1 MLLCVSLSSHGR
13 QSCDWPFRT
22 AVTITE
28 NSGNNLSDYQVK
40 LSLTGSNL
48 HANYLW
54 TNTGY
59 DFRVYDSNDNTPL
72 EFWLESWNQ
81 SSKTATIWVRFPTSA
96 PLLANQS
103 RTIYLYYGNE
113 NATPLANVPFT
124 FVEPGIKFHAR
135 PTSYNPSN
143 KTQAFT
149 NFNSIADN
157 NNNADGYGC
166 AFITNFDN
174 VSKKSVFGNGD
185 NFAAYSESYFE
196 VKSGEAGLWEFR
208 YGADFGRGGGLYV
221 NDVALEEDW
230 NNDLWWNY
238 SWSNA
243 DVLQGSINLGVGY
256 HKLEVIGFEGCC
268 DGGITVQFKKPGG
281 SWTTFNTSAIDIRSR
296 ACPVTAP
303 SVAFGAHDVCSL
315 VDLQIRNS
323 GLSIP
328 SNWETNV
335 SQNISFQVRNT
346 NAGTSTSSTSV
357 RAEVRVPSGFIY
369 NSASGNNWSCSQS
382 GTTIT
387 CLYGLSMARNTNS
400 SVLTVNVTP
409 NSSASVGSGSIAI
422 EVFPTYYD
430 VDRSNNLV
438 TQAISLTNNN
448 AIAPIT
454 PTCTTP
460 QPGIWSRFF
469 NIQGYADNSLD
480 NAAEMQTLVDTRAN
494 ASYVDGQGVLA
505 DINGNANPYDDRS
518 DEYYLTLLQGYLNVP
533 TTGNYRFGVDG
544 DDAVEF
550 RLNNTVVS
558 AYYGLHAASG
568 NWVNPQTVRLAA
580 GYHAIEFR
588 MQEYTGQAAFILH
601 WDPPFSAQTIVPS
614 NYFYHCAGNADVQL
628 DTQLT
633 VINDPINGTTRPK
646 AIPGAVIEYELT
658 SQNIGNISPDRD
670 TTVLT
675 QSVGENNDLYV
686 GDLSGM
692 GPVTFIDGTSP
703 NASGLSYNYL
713 TLASTTDGLSFSNDG
728 GSSFIY
734 IPTPDADGFDSQITH
749 LRIALTGTYKPALS
763 TSVPAFRLIYRVRL
777 N

>member
-296 ACPVTAP
+296 ACPVTTP
-303 SVAFGAHDVCSL
+303 SVAFGAHNVCSL

-469 NIQGYADNSLD
+469 NIQGYTDNSLD
-480 NAAEMQTLVDTRAN
+480 NAAEMQALVDTRAN

-558 AYYGLHAASG
+558 AYYGLHAVSG

-675 QSVGENNDLYV
+675 QSVGENNDLFV

-728 GSSFIY
+728 GSSFTY

>member
-303 SVAFGAHDVCSL
+303 SVAFGAHNVCSL

-335 SQNISFQVRNT
+335 SENISFQVRNS

-438 TQAISLTNNN
+438 TQTISLTNNN

-480 NAAEMQTLVDTRAN
+480 NAAEMQALVDTRAN

-675 QSVGENNDLYV
+675 QSVGENNDLFV

-728 GSSFIY
+728 GSSFTY

>member
-1 MLLCVSLSSHGR
+1 VLLCVSLSSHGR

-166 AFITNFDN
+166 AFITNFEN

-303 SVAFGAHDVCSL
+303 SVAFGAHNVCSL

-357 RAEVRVPSGFIY
+357 RTEVRVPSGFIY

-438 TQAISLTNNN
+438 TQTISLTNNN

-480 NAAEMQTLVDTRAN
+480 NAAEMQALVDTRAN

-675 QSVGENNDLYV
+675 QSVGENNDLFV

-728 GSSFIY
+728 GSSFTY

>member
-166 AFITNFDN
+166 AFITNFEN

-438 TQAISLTNNN
+438 TQTISLTNNN

-675 QSVGENNDLYV
+675 QSVGENNDLFV